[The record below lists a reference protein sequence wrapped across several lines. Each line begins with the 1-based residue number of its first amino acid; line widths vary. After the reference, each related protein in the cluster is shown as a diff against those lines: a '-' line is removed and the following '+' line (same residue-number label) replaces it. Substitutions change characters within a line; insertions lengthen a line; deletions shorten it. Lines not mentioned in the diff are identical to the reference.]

1 MGIGNTLTSGGL
13 GLIGAELDRQHQKE
27 MQERAHGF
35 NMEETEHAAGLNY
48 MYNEMAANAADE
60 RTRSQFNDLYS
71 PEARVQQL
79 KNAGLSVGL
88 MYGTGGTVGQGQAS
102 GAQGGG
108 ASGQQGKSNSAMVN
122 GLGLAQIMSN
132 VRLNESMAKKNEA
145 EAEEALENANEKR
158 GGNPMGQTIIEN
170 IKADTGV
177 KEADRALKFSQMNL
191 NNALTTAKELENAF
205 NTDAYDTKLEML
217 KYQTSIAFQDLQEVI
232 RNNEIGEATKATKI
246 KQFEAQ
252 LELVQNQAFE
262 ALTKAGLNQE
272 QIKLTQETCKKV
284 AQEISES
291 RSRQGFMRAQ
301 TSQRGQ
307 EIQLSKQELD
317 FAYKKVNAELAQS
330 QMFKYLDINA
340 KMNDD
345 IWSTIAYSIGVFT
358 GTYDMQNI
366 QIQK

>member
-1 MGIGNTLTSGGL
+1 MGIKSSFVSGGL
-13 GLIGAELDRQHQKE
+13 GLIGAILDRQHQEE
-27 MQERAHGF
+27 MQERAHNF

-48 MYNEMAANAADE
+48 MYNEMAADAADE
-60 RTRSQFNDLYS
+60 RARSQFNDLYS

-122 GLGLAQIMSN
+122 GLGLAQIMSSL
-132 VRLNESMAKKNEA
+132 RLNESIAKKNEA

-205 NTDAYDTKLEML
+205 NTDAYESKLEML
-217 KYQTSIAFQDLQEVI
+217 KYQTATAFQDLQEAI
-232 RNNEIGEATKATKI
+232 RNNEIGEATKETKI

-252 LELVQNQAFE
+252 LELVQNQTFE
-262 ALTKAGLNQE
+262 VLTKADLNQE
-272 QIKLTQETCKKV
+272 QIKLAQETCKKI

-301 TSQRGQ
+301 TVQRGK
-307 EIQLSKQELD
+307 EIQLSQQELD
-317 FAYKKVNAELAQS
+317 FAYKKLNAELSQS
-330 QMFKYLDINA
+330 QMLKSLDINA
-340 KMNDD
+340 KMNSN
-345 IWSTIAYSIGVFT
+345 IWGTIAYSIGVWT
-358 GTYDMQNI
+358 GAYDMQNI
-366 QIQK
+366 QVQK

>member
-60 RTRSQFNDLYS
+60 RARGQFNDLYS

-122 GLGLAQIMSN
+122 GLGLAQIMSTI
-132 VRLNESMAKKNEA
+132 RLNESMASKNDA
-145 EAEEALENANEKR
+145 QAKEALENANEKR
-158 GGNPMGQTIIEN
+158 GDNPMGQTIIEN

-177 KEADRALKFSQMNL
+177 KEADKALKFSQMNL

-252 LELVQNQAFE
+252 LELVQNQAAE
-262 ALTKAGLNQE
+262 VLTKIGLNQE
-272 QIKLTQETCKKV
+272 QIKLAQETVKKI

-307 EIQLSKQELD
+307 EIQLSKDELD
-317 FAYKKVNAELAQS
+317 FAYKKFNKEMHLNVVYKNIDTA
-330 QMFKYLDINA
+330 A
-340 KMNDD
+340 KMQTDLVGWLSWATGAMTG
-345 IWSTIAYSIGVFT
+345 IYQIG
-358 GTYDMQNI
+358 YQE
-366 QIQK
+366 IQK